1 MTSNEGYKSYISCL
15 GGICGFICCSYRRIE
30 TSTVGLLENFGKF
43 KQLLEPGL
51 HYVNP
56 CTESVQVV
64 ELKTKVMDMPNQ
76 TVYTKDNICVV
87 IDTAI
92 FYRITHA
99 YRATYRVKDVIRS
112 LAEMTFV
119 TMRTVCG
126 EYVIMTQLRCCRI
139 S

>member
-1 MTSNEGYKSYISCL
+1 
-15 GGICGFICCSYRRIE
+15 
-30 TSTVGLLENFGKF
+30 
-43 KQLLEPGL
+43 
-51 HYVNP
+51 
-56 CTESVQVV
+56 
-64 ELKTKVMDMPNQ
+64 MDMPNQ

-92 FYRITHA
+92 FYRIIHA

-126 EYVIMTQLRCCRI
+126 EYVLDIKHRSYKI
-139 S
+139 SWLKEWKSTKELQVL